1 MLSGSNLTLV
11 YLMSCP
17 VCDSRHQGE
26 TCEVVMSRKGPVL
39 KVGLVRTG
47 QATATGMVVGVV
59 YVPWMGMGS
68 PDAAPCD

>member
-1 MLSGSNLTLV
+1 
-11 YLMSCP
+11 
-17 VCDSRHQGE
+17 
-26 TCEVVMSRKGPVL
+26 MSRKGPVL

-47 QATATGMVVGVV
+47 QGTATGMVVGVV